1 MTDFKKI
8 FAAPVFDDESKTQQA
23 YLLNVILWTLVCV
36 PIPFLIYSLALTP
49 ENFSRTLIQIAS
61 GETANIILLLM
72 LRRGYVGAASIR
84 RYR

>member
-36 PIPFLIYSLALTP
+36 PIPFLIYALALTP
-49 ENFSRTLIQIAS
+49 ENFSRTLIQIVS